1 MPKGSVTIDHR
12 RCKVCAICV
21 AVCPVDNLGIEEG
34 RVVAFERCTGCG
46 LCELHCPDFAITAVR
61 EDAKSTATKGNG
73 G

>member
-1 MPKGSVTIDHR
+1 
-12 RCKVCAICV
+12 V

-61 EDAKSTATKGNG
+61 ADAKSTAAKGNG